1 MAFGTIDGMSED
13 RNKSLKSWY
22 WYDWANQA
30 FALTVL
36 TVLVPQL
43 LSSMFELSTGGGSEV
58 GSLKI
63 TGDTFYAMVLASAS
77 LFVAITSPVLGAIA
91 DRMPIKKSILW
102 VYTIVGV
109 AFTAMMAVA
118 PHLGSGSDYKFLA
131 FCLVIGLSLIHI

>member
-1 MAFGTIDGMSED
+1 MGNWMSFGTIDGMSEE

-22 WYDWANQA
+22 WYDWANQE

-58 GSLKI
+58 GNLKI
-63 TGDTFYAMVLASAS
+63 TGDTFYAIVLASAS

-91 DRMPIKKSILW
+91 DRMPIKKNILW
-102 VYTIVGV
+102 AYTVVGV
-109 AFTAMMAVA
+109 TFTAMMAIA
-118 PHLGSGSDYKFLA
+118 PHLGS
-131 FCLVIGLSLIHI
+131 